1 MKVDTIQDSFDVIN
15 SRTKPLAAYLFTKD
29 KKLEKMFVESVS
41 AGGMCVNDTV
51 LHVSFSFTT

>member
-1 MKVDTIQDSFDVIN
+1 VKVDTIQDSFDVIN